1 MAPHKACFHVGDVY
15 SNDEIRH
22 ALAVGNAGGVRI
34 SLDSQKAVRR
44 VVVTTSLPSIKIAN
58 ENPYHDRIEGDVL
71 VYTGAGREGD
81 QTLGGVNQRLSQQ
94 FGADFPI
101 YGFQM
106 IGSRRDPSGDPK
118 RWRFLGLLEYLRHYT
133 EQQIDVGKQ
142 LRQVW
147 IFEFRI
153 LTVPVEIE
161 VANDVALSQVALSI
175 SRQQNAAQPND
186 RELGVA
192 NDSATLKTGS
202 QFDAA
207 QLEGVR
213 RRFLSL
219 SPEEFEHGLRD
230 VLVASG
236 FERVSVTKFS
246 QDGGID
252 LNAYLGSRIWPL
264 AGLHLQVQAKRWLHT
279 VGRKEVAELRGS
291 LQPFAR
297 GSVVTTSHFSKT
309 AIQEAN
315 EFGKNP
321 IVLVDGYRLAATA
334 LSLGITI

>member
-1 MAPHKACFHVGDVY
+1 MHKACFRIGDLY

-34 SLDSQKAVRR
+34 SLDGQKAVRR

-81 QTLGGVNQRLSQQ
+81 QTLGGVNQRLPQQ
-94 FGADFPI
+94 LGADFPI

-106 IGSRRDPSGDPK
+106 IGSRRDPTGDPK

-133 EQQIDVGKQ
+133 EQQIDVGKE

-153 LTVPVEIE
+153 LSVPIEIE
-161 VANDVALSQVALSI
+161 VANDFPQSQVALSI

-186 RELGVA
+186 RELGTA
-192 NDSATLKTGS
+192 SDSAAVRVGD
-202 QFDAA
+202 QFDLTE
-207 QLEGVR
+207 LEEVR

-219 SPEEFEHGLRD
+219 SPEEFEHGLRN

-252 LNAYLGSRIWPL
+252 LNAYLGSCIWPL

-297 GSVVTTSHFSKT
+297 GSVVTTSHFSKA
-309 AIQEAN
+309 AIQEAC
-315 EFGKNP
+315 EVGKNP
-321 IVLVDGYRLAATA
+321 IVLVDGHRLAATA
-334 LSLGITI
+334 LALGIKI